1 MFWDNVSGV
10 YDVFE
15 DVYNGDV
22 NKKVSMNVA
31 SYLDKEDTVLEL
43 ACGTGMITRCAAPAC
58 KKLVATDFSVGMLKK
73 TQDNCFG
80 LKNIV
85 FRKADIMD
93 IKCKDESFDK
103 VIAGNVIHLLDDPDK
118 AVAQMNRVCKKG
130 GLIIIPTYINKDEQG
145 NQNLFTQIV
154 DKVGAGFKRQF
165 TLESYKQ
172 YFEQLG
178 YEDVEIN
185 FFDGRVP
192 CAVAVL
198 KRKAR

>member
-1 MFWDNVSGV
+1 MFWDNVSDV

-15 DVYNGDV
+15 DVYNGEV

-31 SYLDKEDTVLEL
+31 SYLDENDIVLEL

-58 KKLVATDFSVGMLKK
+58 KKLVATDLSVGMLKK
-73 TQDNCFG
+73 TEDNCFG
-80 LKNIV
+80 MRNVI
-85 FRKADIMD
+85 FRKADIMN
-93 IKCKDESFDK
+93 INCSDERFDK
-103 VIAGNVIHLLDDPDK
+103 VIAGNVIHLLDDPDG
-118 AVAQMNRVCKKG
+118 AVAEMNRVCKKG

-145 NQNLFTQIV
+145 KQNLFTQVV
-154 DKVGAGFKRQF
+154 DKAGAGFKRQF
-165 TLESYKQ
+165 TLDSYRQ

-185 FFDGRVP
+185 YFDGRVP

-198 KRKAR
+198 KRK

>member
-1 MFWDNVSGV
+1 MFWDNVSDV

-15 DVYNGDV
+15 DVYNGEV

-31 SYLDKEDTVLEL
+31 SYLDENDTVLEL

-73 TQDNCFG
+73 TEDNCFG
-80 LKNIV
+80 MRNVI
-85 FRKADIMD
+85 FRKADIMN
-93 IKCKDESFDK
+93 INCSDERFDK
-103 VIAGNVIHLLDDPDK
+103 VIAGNVIHLLDDPDG
-118 AVAQMNRVCKKG
+118 AVAEMNRVCKKG

-145 NQNLFTQIV
+145 KQNLFTQVV
-154 DKVGAGFKRQF
+154 DKAGAGFKRQF
-165 TLESYKQ
+165 TLDSYRQ

-185 FFDGRVP
+185 YFDGRVP

-198 KRKAR
+198 KRK

>member
-1 MFWDNVSGV
+1 MFWDNVSQV

-15 DVYNGDV
+15 DVYNGEV

-31 SYLDKEDTVLEL
+31 SYLDENDTVLEL

-58 KKLVATDFSVGMLKK
+58 KKLVATDLSVGMLKK
-73 TQDNCFG
+73 TEDNCFG
-80 LKNIV
+80 MRNVI
-85 FRKADIMD
+85 FRKADIMN
-93 IKCKDESFDK
+93 INCSDERFDK
-103 VIAGNVIHLLDDPDK
+103 VIAGNVIHLLDDPDG
-118 AVAQMNRVCKKG
+118 AVAEMNRVCKKG

-145 NQNLFTQIV
+145 KQNLFTQVV
-154 DKVGAGFKRQF
+154 DKAGAGFKRQF
-165 TLESYKQ
+165 TLDSYRQ

-185 FFDGRVP
+185 YFDGRVP

-198 KRKAR
+198 KRK

>member
-1 MFWDNVSGV
+1 MFWDNVSDV

-15 DVYNGDV
+15 DVYNGEV

-31 SYLDKEDTVLEL
+31 SYLDENDTVLEL

-58 KKLVATDFSVGMLKK
+58 KKLVATDLSVGMLKK
-73 TQDNCFG
+73 TEDNCFG
-80 LKNIV
+80 MRNVI
-85 FRKADIMD
+85 FRKADIMN
-93 IKCKDESFDK
+93 INCSDERFDK
-103 VIAGNVIHLLDDPDK
+103 VIAGNVIHLLDDPDG
-118 AVAQMNRVCKKG
+118 AVAEMNRVCKKG

-145 NQNLFTQIV
+145 KQNLFTQVV
-154 DKVGAGFKRQF
+154 DKAGAGFKRQF
-165 TLESYKQ
+165 TLDSYRQ

-185 FFDGRVP
+185 YFDGRVP

-198 KRKAR
+198 KRK

>member
-154 DKVGAGFKRQF
+154 DKAGAGFKRQF

-198 KRKAR
+198 KRK

>member
-22 NKKVSMNVA
+22 NKQVGLNAA
-31 SYLDKEDTVLEL
+31 SYLDKDDVVLEL
-43 ACGTGMITRCAAPAC
+43 ACGTGMITRCAAPVC

-80 LKNIV
+80 FKNIV
-85 FRKADIMD
+85 YRKADITD

-118 AVAQMNRVCKKG
+118 AVEEMNRVCKKG
-130 GLIIIPTYINKDEQG
+130 GLIIIPTYINKDEHG
-145 NQNLFTQIV
+145 KQNVFTQIL
-154 DKVGAGFKRQF
+154 DKAGAGFKRQF
-165 TLESYKQ
+165 TLESYRQ

-178 YEDVEIN
+178 YEDTEIN
-185 FFDGRVP
+185 YFDGRVP

-198 KRKAR
+198 KRK